1 MILLLRD
8 MLLPGIQRSHKS
20 NKTRAYRQVNFVD
33 EIAENVDQEDHD
45 LEFVEKNDSERRKPD
60 FERRK
65 QRFSTLKRGFKTS
78 KNDSERRIKV
88 LTFKKRF

>member
-1 MILLLRD
+1 M
-8 MLLPGIQRSHKS
+8 
-20 NKTRAYRQVNFVD
+20 NFVD

-45 LEFVEKNDSERRKPD
+45 LEFVEKND

-88 LTFKKRF
+88 LTFKK